1 MLSAVAEGNNTSGGI
16 ASFVGRKSNEVAHP
30 LRVLEDCRLLVKEP
44 DLFRS
49 GRARYRIA
57 EPLVTFYQAIMSRE
71 WARLEVGGAP
81 DVWPGAR
88 ARFLSQ
94 VAGPH
99 FEAICREYAIMA
111 GADVFGGPPAEVGSG
126 TVPDPANRTQIEVDV
141 VVMAPAE
148 PGKPRRILALGE
160 VKWDRV
166 METRHVDRLRRAR
179 DLLAVRGFDTR
190 DTVLSCFSGGG
201 FSDELRAARDRDE
214 RLIGLD
220 QLYAG

>member
-1 MLSAVAEGNNTSGGI
+1 
-16 ASFVGRKSNEVAHP
+16 
-30 LRVLEDCRLLVKEP
+30 
-44 DLFRS
+44 
-49 GRARYRIA
+49 
-57 EPLVTFYQAIMSRE
+57 
-71 WARLEVGGAP
+71 
-81 DVWPGAR
+81 
-88 ARFLSQ
+88 
-94 VAGPH
+94 
-99 FEAICREYAIMA
+99 MA

-126 TVPDPANRTQIEVDV
+126 TVPAPANRTQIEVDV